1 VELKVSDEDP
11 LIYLTRKA
19 LKTFAKGQPIY
30 DLQHPSGHLYVVIL
44 GRVKITH
51 TADDGC
57 QTITDILAV
66 DKLFGESC
74 LIGER
79 LPAEA
84 AVPLTEVSLM
94 AWTREEIEQRIESE
108 PRLGLALSQFMV
120 RKCIRLKDRIENM
133 ALYKT
138 PERVMLALLQLAS
151 GLGVA
156 TLEGAIRVPSL
167 THYML
172 AEYVGTSREIVT
184 FQMNRLRKLGLLRY
198 SRKHID
204 VYSQSILDD
213 LHQHGVALPHALRG
227 GSMCPRVQ
235 TAVRPIAP
243 I

>member
-1 VELKVSDEDP
+1 MELKVSDEDP
-11 LIYLTRKA
+11 LIYLPRKA

-30 DLQHPSGHLYVVIL
+30 DYQHPSGHLYVVIL

-57 QTITDILAV
+57 QTITEILTV
-66 DKLFGESC
+66 DTLFGESC

-79 LPAEA
+79 PPGEA
-84 AVPLTEVSLM
+84 AVPLTEVYLM
-94 AWTREEIEQRIESE
+94 AWTREEVEQRIESE

-133 ALYKT
+133 AVYKT

-156 TLEGAIRVPSL
+156 TLDSAIRVPSL
-167 THYML
+167 THCML

-204 VYSQSILDD
+204 VYPQSILDE
-213 LHQHGVALPHALRG
+213 LHQRGVALPHALRG
-227 GSMCPRVQ
+227 NSTRPVVQ

-243 I
+243 S